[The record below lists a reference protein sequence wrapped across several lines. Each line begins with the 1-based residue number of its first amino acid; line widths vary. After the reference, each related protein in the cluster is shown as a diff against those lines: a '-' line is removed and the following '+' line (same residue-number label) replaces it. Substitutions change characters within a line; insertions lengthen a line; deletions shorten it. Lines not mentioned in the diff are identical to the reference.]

1 MADQP
6 KKTSDILASIR
17 GKGGGAASAPP
28 AGPAEAP
35 PVESA
40 TATPAAE
47 EASAAP
53 AAKPAAAAGPA
64 PKGTSNILASIRAKG
79 AAAPAAGGEAT
90 SEAPAAAKP
99 SAAGAAPKGTS
110 SILSA
115 IRGGGAAAPA
125 GAKPGAGAA
134 KPAAKGAPAKPA
146 GDRPS
151 VQEMIKAVKEGV
163 KAEEPG
169 KPKLPTRLPAA
180 KPSAKAPASAPN
192 RRGVFAPV
200 LALVATPYYFAWTLM
215 SVITGLLTLKT
226 AQFMMPNMVLEL
238 PSRFKVGVTS
248 DYPLGSVSEKYKASR
263 GVWIVHTDAYD
274 GRDTIY
280 ALASVCTHLGCTP
293 NWLEG
298 EQKFKCPCHGSGFYI
313 SGINFEGPAPRPLE
327 RVGLRVAADGQ
338 LEVDKSV
345 KFQEEL
351 GQWADA
357 KSFVEL
363 V

>member
-6 KKTSDILASIR
+6 KQTSDILAAIR
-17 GKGGGAASAPP
+17 NKGGPATPP
-28 AGPAEAP
+28 AAALAPAEPAP
-35 PVESA
+35 AQPAVEA
-40 TATPAAE
+40 AATPP
-47 EASAAP
+47 AP
-53 AAKPAAAAGPA
+53 AAKPAAAAGEA
-64 PKGTSNILASIRAKG
+64 PKGTSSILASIRAKG
-79 AAAPAAGGEAT
+79 GAAAGGEAK
-90 SEAPAAAKP
+90 SDAPAPAKP
-99 SAAGAAPKGTS
+99 AATGAAPKGTS
-110 SILSA
+110 SILSS
-115 IRGGGAAAPA
+115 IRGRGGAPA
-125 GAKPGAGAA
+125 GAKPAAGAA
-134 KPAAKGAPAKPA
+134 KPAAKAAPAKPA

-169 KPKLPTRLPAA
+169 KPKLPPRLPSA
-180 KPSAKAPASAPN
+180 KPAAKAPAGAPN
-192 RRGVFAPV
+192 RRGVFLPLWV
-200 LALVATPYYFAWTLM
+200 LLLTPYYFAWAMM

-238 PSRFKVGVTS
+238 PSRFKVGVSS
-248 DYPLGSVSEKYKASR
+248 DYPLGTVSEKYKASR

-280 ALASVCTHLGCTP
+280 AIASVCTHLGCTP

-327 RVGLRVAADGQ
+327 RVGIRVAVDGQ

-351 GQWADA
+351 GQWADG